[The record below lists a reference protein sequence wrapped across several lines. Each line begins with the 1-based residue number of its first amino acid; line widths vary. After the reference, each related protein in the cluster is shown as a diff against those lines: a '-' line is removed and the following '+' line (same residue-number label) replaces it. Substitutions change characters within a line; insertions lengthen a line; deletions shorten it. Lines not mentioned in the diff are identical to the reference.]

1 MASNDPFDR
10 INDIAQ
16 LPDGREPIAPL
27 RTAPVEPVQDD
38 FAAMLQGISA
48 PQMGQDEFEAI
59 LNGGSSEYNE
69 EGDIDQPLG
78 GGWLQSFA
86 QGASFG
92 FVDEM
97 SAMVDAAYMSLPDG
111 DQDFW
116 KNYDESWSIRNQQND
131 AYSAANPATAMTME
145 IVGAIMSGG
154 ASIAAG
160 RGAAKVGVGR
170 LTSKQAAALNAGIE
184 VATGDVVLLLD
195 SDDWAVSTRVERVVH
210 EFAADAAIQ
219 AVRHD
224 MRAADAGGHPL
235 SDRHYGFVIAS
246 NPAGDILRFGRTLG
260 STGAW
265 HSAGP
270 S

>member
-1 MASNDPFDR
+1 M
-10 INDIAQ
+10 
-16 LPDGREPIAPL
+16 
-27 RTAPVEPVQDD
+27 
-38 FAAMLQGISA
+38 
-48 PQMGQDEFEAI
+48 
-59 LNGGSSEYNE
+59 
-69 EGDIDQPLG
+69 
-78 GGWLQSFA
+78 QSFA

-170 LTSKQAAALNAGIE
+170 LTSKQAAALNAAKGNLKQWKE
-184 VATGDVVLLLD
+184 NMKGGRFNNGE
-195 SDDWAVSTRVERVVH
+195 SDD
-210 EFAADAAIQ
+210 
-219 AVRHD
+219 
-224 MRAADAGGHPL
+224 G
-235 SDRHYGFVIAS
+235 
-246 NPAGDILRFGRTLG
+246 NPGKGNQGKPDKGKPDKENKG
-260 STGAW
+260 QSKKD
-265 HSAGP
+265 
-270 S
+270 